1 MKKLDCRGMPCPQ
14 PVLATKDAIEA
25 SPNELIEVIVDNKA
39 SMENVSRFLKSQG
52 WAVSVNEM
60 GKGCF
65 MITGAPGTC
74 EIKHEPSYEAH
85 EQKTQR
91 ILIIIPTDIFG
102 AGNDELGVA
111 LMKNFIGTLKE
122 FGSDLWRIVLLN
134 GGVRLSTKDSP
145 VLEELKDLEASGVD
159 VLVCGTCL
167 NFFDLHE
174 KKAVGQTTNM
184 LDIVTSMQLAT
195 KVIRI

>member
-1 MKKLDCRGMPCPQ
+1 MKKIDCRGMPCPQ

-25 SPNELIEVIVDNKA
+25 SPNELVEVIVDNKA

-52 WAVSVNEM
+52 WSVSVNEM

-74 EIKHEPSYEAH
+74 EIKHEPPHQTEDH
-85 EQKTQR
+85 KEQK
-91 ILIIIPTDIFG
+91 ILVVIPTDIFG
-102 AGNDELGVA
+102 SGNDELGKA
-111 LMKNFIGTLKE
+111 LMKNFVGTLKE
-122 FGSDLWRIVLLN
+122 LGSDLWRIVLVN

-145 VLEELKDLEASGVD
+145 VLEELKNLEDSGVD

-167 NFFDLHE
+167 NFFDLFE

-184 LDIVTSMQLAT
+184 LDIVTSMHLAT